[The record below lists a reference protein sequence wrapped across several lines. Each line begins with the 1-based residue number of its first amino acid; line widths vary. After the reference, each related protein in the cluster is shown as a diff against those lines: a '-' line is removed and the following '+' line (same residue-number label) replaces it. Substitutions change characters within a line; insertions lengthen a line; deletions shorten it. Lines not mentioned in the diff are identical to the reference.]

1 MWLRV
6 QLHVGK
12 KWQNF
17 QNLEKIQKIKK
28 CFKHTTE
35 HEGVIAAVHDSERYS
50 CTHCDYKATRKGNLK
65 QHIQSIFDGKT
76 FQCKFCDHASKQ
88 KSHLKMHI
96 VSVLYMKC
104 LSAYN
109 VILKPNQDTT

>member
-1 MWLRV
+1 M
-6 QLHVGK
+6 
-12 KWQNF
+12 
-17 QNLEKIQKIKK
+17 EKIQKIKK

-88 KSHLKMHI
+88 NKPKGLK
-96 VSVLYMKC
+96 VAKEVLMSIG
-104 LSAYN
+104 LMVN
-109 VILKPNQDTT
+109 RLDD